1 MSKITILVVFSFLI
15 GACSS
20 DVGNLGDSS
29 NEVKNNVQLKA
40 IPAPTS
46 KPIPAPTSKP
56 IMLFYE

>member
-46 KPIPAPTSKP
+46 KPI
-56 IMLFYE
+56 MLFYE